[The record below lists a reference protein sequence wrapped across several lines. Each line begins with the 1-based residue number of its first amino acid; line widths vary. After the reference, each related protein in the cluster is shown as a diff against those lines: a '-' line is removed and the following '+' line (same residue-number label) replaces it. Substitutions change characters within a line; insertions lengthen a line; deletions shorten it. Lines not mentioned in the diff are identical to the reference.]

1 MSLPPPC
8 LPRAALVM
16 VRRGGALEDR
26 RPELLLRAHL
36 DAPVPQGLA
45 APGNLRVEGWAFGI
59 SPDGGLIRPTL
70 ELRSSAG
77 PLPWEPLAV
86 ERPDVN
92 DSFGLP
98 AHAPPLGFRVLMPDL
113 LPPGS
118 IRLVLIAAER
128 EHLLALLDWS
138 AVETPLEHWLAAELS
153 GAAPAAVPEVQAAG
167 LQQEGAPLLHTF
179 AAGPLWDGSQA
190 GTPMQLRQGL
200 GRDVSLLARMLTR
213 GVAGERPNEL
223 LMVLAHRYGMPLVE
237 LLLERINQ
245 HWLAPLQL
253 EFTRHGPRR
262 TFRFWTP
269 ADMQHTMACI
279 TEALLDWQAAGI
291 PCFHSFGTLLGL
303 VRHGSLLPHD
313 DDIDAVAVVPL
324 AEQESPEQAVAKL
337 EQRLRLLGSTT
348 CGDYRFHRH
357 VEHRGCWFDLFI
369 ATLQGERITF
379 WGSRIWSTERERVLP
394 VQRATIGGLPCL
406 LPREPEH
413 LLEGLYGPSWRLPQ
427 PLHYTAI
434 HRALGA
440 GCHSAEHIGR
450 FEAQITSSSSSSSS
464 C

>member
-1 MSLPPPC
+1 MSLPSPS
-8 LPRAALVM
+8 LPRTALIV

-36 DAPVPQGLA
+36 DAPVSQGLA
-45 APGNLRVEGWAFGI
+45 ASGNLRVEGWAFGLI
-59 SPDGGLIRPTL
+59 ADGALIRPTL

-86 ERPDVN
+86 ERPDVI

-98 AHAPPLGFRVLMPDL
+98 AHAPPLGFRVLMPEA
-113 LPPGS
+113 LPPGP

-128 EHLLALLDWS
+128 GHLLALLDWC
-138 AVETPLEHWLAAELS
+138 AVEAPLEHWLAAELP
-153 GAAPAAVPEVQAAG
+153 GAAPAAVPEVQAG
-167 LQQEGAPLLHTF
+167 PPQEGLPLLPSL

-190 GTPMQLRQGL
+190 GTPAQLRQGL
-200 GRDVSLLARMLTR
+200 GRDVSLLAGMFTR
-213 GVAGERPNEL
+213 GGAGEQPNEL

-262 TFRFWTP
+262 TFRFWTQ
-269 ADMQHTMACI
+269 ADMQHTMSCT
-279 TEALLDWQAAGI
+279 TEAMLGWQAAGI

-303 VRHGSLLPHD
+303 VREGSLLPHD

-324 AEQESPEQAVAKL
+324 AEQESPEQAMAKL

-357 VEHRGCWFDLFI
+357 VQHRGCWFDLFI

-379 WGSRIWSTERERVLP
+379 WGTRIWSTERERVLP
-394 VQRATIGGLPCL
+394 VQWASVGGLPCV
-406 LPREPEH
+406 LPREPQH
-413 LLEGLYGPSWRLPQ
+413 LLEGLYGPSWGIPQ

-450 FEAQITSSSSSSSS
+450 FEAQISSSSSSSSS